1 MRRTDRRYGW
11 KPSSPPL
18 NLRNTRTT
26 PATQKIGGRRRWNVK
41 SYTRFQIHSILCP
54 KSVRQRGEKIIISN
68 NTTRIKFLGFRK
80 VFPFSPRCR
89 SLLCPLHHRK
99 IMELCTTS
107 ACWIKYYVS
116 VVFEHYFELI
126 VYIKYSLIEKVRFD
140 DRGKYPLTNSD
151 YYLTFIIFCL
161 VIYIMDLFYVMA
173 LMNEK
178 MSGGKIISLWMLSV

>member
-1 MRRTDRRYGW
+1 MKTVFT
-11 KPSSPPL
+11 SSKL
-18 NLRNTRTT
+18 EEYKNNTSHPENRW
-26 PATQKIGGRRRWNVK
+26 KIGARRRWNVK
-41 SYTRFQIHSILCP
+41 SYTFQIHSILCP

-68 NTTRIKFLGFRK
+68 NTTQIKFLGFRK

-126 VYIKYSLIEKVRFD
+126 VYIKYSLIEIVQFD

-173 LMNEK
+173 WMNEK
-178 MSGGKIISLWMLSV
+178 CPGENH